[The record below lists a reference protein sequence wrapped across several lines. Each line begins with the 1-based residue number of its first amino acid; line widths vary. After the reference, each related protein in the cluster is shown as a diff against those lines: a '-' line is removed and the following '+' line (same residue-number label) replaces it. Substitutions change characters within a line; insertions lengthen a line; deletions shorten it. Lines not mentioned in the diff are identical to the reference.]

1 MSAVTNSTTFFQN
14 GNAAQFEFALALY
27 PAALKVKAENR
38 GAGKKPEKLIRL
50 DDWYQHTLPKLI
62 AKRGKDAHLLHEE
75 LCQTMEWKQNRG
87 KSYPQLTHL
96 IKINTPRAVMVETK
110 KAFRKL
116 PNLESA
122 LNALSN
128 LKGVGITMASALL
141 AAAVPDLAPFMA
153 DECLNAMPEF
163 ENIDYTAKE
172 YLKFV
177 ELVQAKQERLNK
189 ECGEGGKSN
198 GAAAG
203 GGGEEN
209 GEKVEATAT
218 KKWTAHSV
226 ELALWAYSV
235 AFDLQPELLKDM
247 PESNGVVAA
256 ATPLVAAATNGNAA
270 ADTEDETSQNGVP
283 SDESNLDSES
293 ASKDALIT
301 NGNSLDSESGTN
313 QEDAVTSG
321 DAAIGAGRPIPSDS
335 LDDCAKSGDSL
346 DGPPTATVEATA
358 AAVATLCTADS
369 NEIATADAAA
379 AADSDSQ
386 SSNSQKRPL
395 YCDENSEEQPEL
407 SAPKLI
413 KL

>member
-1 MSAVTNSTTFFQN
+1 MSAVTNSMTFFQN

-50 DDWYQHTLPKLI
+50 DDWYQNTLPKLI

-96 IKINTPRAVMVETK
+96 IKINTPRAVLVETK

-116 PNLESA
+116 PNLEQS

-128 LKGVGITMASALL
+128 LKGVGITMASAML

-177 ELVQAKQERLNK
+177 ELIQAKQERLNK
-189 ECGEGGKSN
+189 ECEGKSN
-198 GAAAG
+198 GAVEEN
-203 GGGEEN
+203 GGGEE
-209 GEKVEATAT
+209 KEAVAA
-218 KKWTAHSV
+218 KKWSAHSV

-247 PESNGVVAA
+247 PDSNGVVAA
-256 ATPLVAAATNGNAA
+256 APIVATNGNTV
-270 ADTEDETSQNGVP
+270 DTEDESSQNGAP

-301 NGNSLDSESGTN
+301 NGNSMDSESGTN
-313 QEDAVTSG
+313 PEASRTSDAVV
-321 DAAIGAGRPIPSDS
+321 ANAVPIPSDS

-346 DGPPTATVEATA
+346 DGPPPTAVEATA

-369 NEIATADAAA
+369 NELAAV

>member
-50 DDWYQHTLPKLI
+50 DDWYQNTLPKLI

-116 PNLESA
+116 PNVESA

-177 ELVQAKQERLNK
+177 ELIKAKQERLNK
-189 ECGEGGKSN
+189 ECEGKSN
-198 GAAAG
+198 GA
-203 GGGEEN
+203 GGEEN
-209 GEKVEATAT
+209 GDEEEKPAGV
-218 KKWTAHSV
+218 KKWSAHSV

-247 PESNGVVAA
+247 PDSNGVVAA
-256 ATPLVAAATNGNAA
+256 VPIVTATNGNT

-293 ASKDALIT
+293 ASKDAIIT
-301 NGNSLDSESGTN
+301 NGNSLDSVDSENGTN
-313 QEDAVTSG
+313 QEAVTSDG
-321 DAAIGAGRPIPSDS
+321 APELAVAAAAVPIPSDS

-346 DGPPTATVEATA
+346 DGPPSTAVEATA

-369 NEIATADAAA
+369 NEIATALT